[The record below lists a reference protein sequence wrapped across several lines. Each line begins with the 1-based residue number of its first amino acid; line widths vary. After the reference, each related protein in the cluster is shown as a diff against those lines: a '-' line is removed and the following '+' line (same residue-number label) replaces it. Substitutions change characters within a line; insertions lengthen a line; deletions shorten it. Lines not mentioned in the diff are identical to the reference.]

1 MRDMWTV
8 TLIQSESFPPAF
20 YLDRIA
26 EFSSNNEVNVF
37 QLPFPLFCC
46 HNITLIDQLYIRLSQ

>member
-8 TLIQSESFPPAF
+8 TLIQSESVPSAL

-26 EFSSNNEVNVF
+26 DFSTDNEINVNPCYHSGYFVA
-37 QLPFPLFCC
+37 
-46 HNITLIDQLYIRLSQ
+46 IMALSTQ